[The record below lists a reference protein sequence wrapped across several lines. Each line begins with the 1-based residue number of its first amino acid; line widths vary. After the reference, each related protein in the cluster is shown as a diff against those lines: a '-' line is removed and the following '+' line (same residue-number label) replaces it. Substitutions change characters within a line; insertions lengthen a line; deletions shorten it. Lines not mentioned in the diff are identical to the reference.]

1 MNRLSITSFVIM
13 TVLMSS
19 CGRAKTGDDR
29 CGEDNR
35 LPEWAY
41 RLNEIPMPAFMQGDS
56 LIDVYFAYKQT
67 VNGYEVT
74 GRWRSFN
81 KMSETGPVLL
91 NFRHTETGKEYQ
103 YYSEKY
109 HSYDTDK
116 VTFGKSFMGHQ
127 KGDVHYFHYT
137 SSDTLDS
144 FKMENSNSPLGYY
157 SPFQFLDI
165 DFDGKDELL
174 INDWYQGQAGNSYE
188 VFKMTNKGLKK
199 VDYMPL
205 DRLTSMDRI
214 DLKNK
219 TITIVDFD
227 GASDNASFFF
237 SHKKRVDKITDVP
250 DFYSDC
256 AKRFD
261 LKKYNNELGAPFV
274 LDSIEEY
281 AEGDTK
287 HRISYSVSGNALVK
301 K

>member
-74 GRWRSFN
+74 GRWRSFK
-81 KMSETGPVLL
+81 KMSETGPILL
-91 NFRHTETGKEYQ
+91 NFRNTETSKEYQ
-103 YYSEKY
+103 YFSEKY

-116 VTFGKSFMGHQ
+116 VSFANGFRGHQ
-127 KGDVHYFHYT
+127 KGDLHYFNYT
-137 SSDTLDS
+137 SPDTLDS
-144 FKMENSNSPLGYY
+144 FKMENGNSPLGFY
-157 SPFQFLDI
+157 SPFQFFDI

-174 INDWYQGQAGNSYE
+174 ISDWYQGQAGNGYE
-188 VFKMTNKGLKK
+188 VFKMTDKDLLKL
-199 VDYMPL
+199 DYMPL
-205 DRLTSMDRI
+205 DRLTNLDKI
-214 DLKNK
+214 DLENK

-237 SHKKRVDKITDVP
+237 SHKKREEIITDVP

-261 LKKYNNELGAPFV
+261 FKKYNNEPGAPFV
-274 LDSIEEY
+274 LNSIEEY
-281 AEGDTK
+281 AERDVE
-287 HRISYSVSGNALVK
+287 HHVSYSVSGNAIVK

>member
-1 MNRLSITSFVIM
+1 M
-13 TVLMSS
+13 
-19 CGRAKTGDDR
+19 
-29 CGEDNR
+29 
-35 LPEWAY
+35 PEWIN
-41 RLNEIPMPAFMQGDS
+41 RLNEITMPKYMQGDS
-56 LIDVYFAYKQT
+56 LIDVYFAYNQT

-74 GRWRSFN
+74 GRWRPFN

-103 YYSEKY
+103 YYNEKY

-116 VTFGKSFMGHQ
+116 VSFGKAFMGLQ

-137 SSDTLDS
+137 SPDTFDI
-144 FKMENSNSPLGYY
+144 FKKENGNSPLGYY
-157 SPFQFLDI
+157 SPLQFLDI

-188 VFKMTNKGLKK
+188 VFKMTKRGLKK

-205 DRLTSMDRI
+205 DRLTNMDRI

-227 GASDNASFFF
+227 GASDNATFYF
-237 SHKKRVDKITDVP
+237 SYKKRKDRITTVP
-250 DFYSDC
+250 KFYSEC
-256 AKRFD
+256 VIKFD
-261 LKKYNNELGAPFV
+261 YQKYNSGLGAPFT
-274 LDSIEEY
+274 LDSITE
-281 AEGDTK
+281 
-287 HRISYSVSGNALVK
+287 SVDRDASLKVVYKVRGSIIEK